1 MLLSRDFAFS
11 FFFFFSFYHMK
22 TISKLAYH
30 IQ

>member
-1 MLLSRDFAFS
+1 MLMSRDFAFS
-11 FFFFFSFYHMK
+11 FFFFRFYHMK